1 MVPPRGS
8 QEHVAV
14 GNINIDV
21 TLRVPRLP
29 RPEENLRATEHWIC
43 LGGAASNYAIAVSR
57 LGQKAIL
64 VARAGREAVAL
75 GLLEKL
81 RRDGVDLSYVEVC
94 DEPSGVVVVLLSQG
108 PRGSFKSMVTF
119 RGANEGLSASM
130 LPDRGDVTHLASVV
144 PELVFEAC
152 RRNRLCT
159 YDPGGE
165 AFRNPEGVARVSAS
179 VDYLFLN
186 NRELEAVTGDRDPLS
201 ATTLVR
207 DRLKMVVVKHGSG
220 GAMLI
225 DSGGLIARA
234 EPPPTGAVDV
244 TGAGDAF
251 DAAFNSWLI
260 WRGDPVEALRAGVA
274 AGTAKVTR
282 RGSSNMPYTE
292 DVISLLGRVKLFR
305 A

>member
-14 GNINIDV
+14 GNINIDI

-29 RPEENLRATEHWIC
+29 RPEENLRALDHWIS

-57 LGQKAIL
+57 LGQRALL

-81 RRDGVDLSYVEVC
+81 RSNGVDLSYVEVC

-108 PRGSFKSMVTF
+108 PQGSFKSMVTF
-119 RGANEGLSASM
+119 RGANEGLNASM
-130 LPDRGDVTHLASVV
+130 LPDRGDVTHLASVT
-144 PELVFEAC
+144 PELVLEAC
-152 RRNRLCT
+152 RPGRLCT

-165 AFRNPEGVARVSAS
+165 AFRDPEWVARASTS

-186 NRELEAVTGDRDPLS
+186 TRELEAVTGDNDPLS
-201 ATTLVR
+201 AASLIKG
-207 DRLKMVVVKHGSG
+207 RLKMVVVKHGSG
-220 GAMLI
+220 GAALV
-225 DSGGLIARA
+225 DSGGLVARA
-234 EPPPTGAVDV
+234 EAPRVKPIDV

-251 DAAFNSWLI
+251 DAAFNAWLL
-260 WRGDPVEALRAGVA
+260 WRRDPVEALRAGVA
-274 AGTAKVTR
+274 AGTAKVAR
-282 RGSSNMPYTE
+282 RGSSNMPYLE
-292 DVISLLGRVKLFR
+292 DIAEILDRVK
-305 A
+305 APHP